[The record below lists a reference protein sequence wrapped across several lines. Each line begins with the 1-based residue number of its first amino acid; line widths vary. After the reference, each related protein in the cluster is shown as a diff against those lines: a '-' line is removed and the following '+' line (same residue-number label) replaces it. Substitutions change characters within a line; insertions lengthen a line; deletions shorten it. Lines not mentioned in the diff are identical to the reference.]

1 MTLLDDHRI
10 FMPAQVAFIRNSK
23 SKTGTSG
30 GDVATRLPITTCT
43 AIEDSTTQYFN
54 EISISRSALTSKLQP
69 MNPPLIGLL
78 DRPKVVNFPFSI
90 KLNC

>member
-23 SKTGTSG
+23 SKTGASG

-54 EISISRSALTSKLQP
+54 EISISRSALTAANESATDWP
-69 MNPPLIGLL
+69 
-78 DRPKVVNFPFSI
+78 S
-90 KLNC
+90 